1 MKIVRFG
8 ELYDIPTSN
17 GVSRPNSVRG
27 KGFHMINMGELF
39 AHNIINEMPMER
51 VELSDK
57 EQKKFFV
64 KKGDL
69 LFARQSLVAAGA
81 GKCSIVNN
89 IAEPTTFESHLIRV
103 RLDEQRCCSLYY
115 FYLFQLSNNPIKAI
129 VNQCAQAGI
138 RGSELQKIKVPY
150 IPLCNQYRVASILSA
165 YDSLIENN
173 TKRIHLL
180 EQMAE
185 NLYKEWFVRFR
196 FPGYENTE
204 FVDGL
209 PKGWIISRLEN
220 YGRIETG
227 KTPSMDKQE
236 YYGGCLL
243 FIKTPDMHG
252 NMFVT
257 DTSETLS
264 SIGHK
269 TQPKKLLP
277 RYSIM
282 VSCIGSGG
290 VVAINAKEGHT
301 NQQIN
306 SIILSDKRDLEWLY
320 YTCKSLKPTIELY
333 GATGA
338 TMTNLSKKKFE
349 RLKVIT
355 PPKDIRIAFH
365 DKMNSVFEQIL
376 SLTYRNSILIRQRD
390 LLLPRLMSGK
400 LEVKA

>member
-1 MKIVRFG
+1 MKANTYKISDIGKIVGGGTPSTTEHSFWNGNIPWISPKDLTGYSNIYISHG
-8 ELYDIPTSN
+8 ENYITE
-17 GVSRPNSVRG
+17 
-27 KGFHMINMGELF
+27 KGLNKSGTKLLPK
-39 AHNIINEMPMER
+39 NT
-51 VELSDK
+51 
-57 EQKKFFV
+57 
-64 KKGDL
+64 L
-69 LFARQSLVAAGA
+69 LFSSRAPIGYLAIASNPICTNQGF
-81 GKCSIVNN
+81 KSIICNEKIV
-89 IAEPTTFESHLIRV
+89 IPIF
-103 RLDEQRCCSLYY
+103 LYY
-115 FYLFQLSNNPIKAI
+115 YFKQNIDYIKLFGTGATFPEISAKALSRIKI
-129 VNQCAQAGI
+129 SLPLLPSQ
-138 RGSELQKIKVPY
+138 RKI
-150 IPLCNQYRVASILSA
+150 ASILSS
-165 YDSLIENN
+165 YDFLMENN
-173 TKRIHLL
+173 TKRIRLL

-196 FPGYENTE
+196 FPGHEHTE